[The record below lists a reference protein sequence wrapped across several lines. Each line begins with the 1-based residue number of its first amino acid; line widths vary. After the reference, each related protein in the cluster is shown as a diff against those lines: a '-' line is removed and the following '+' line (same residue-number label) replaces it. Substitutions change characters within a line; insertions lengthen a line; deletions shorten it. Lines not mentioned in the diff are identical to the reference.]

1 MTKIFIYGNL
11 YNKYYLTPCIV
22 GYKIRR
28 NKVLES
34 NKRAFLHSSQFD
46 DLWTKL
52 GLNDD
57 DLRKLQNLIIK
68 NPSSGRLIRGTGGFR
83 KIRFGSE
90 GSGKRGGFRVIY
102 MDLSAYSFVYLLMVY
117 KKTEKATIS
126 DEERKALRS
135 ISKATIDVFRKREV
149 QW

>member
-1 MTKIFIYGNL
+1 MDN
-11 YNKYYLTPCIV
+11 
-22 GYKIRR
+22 
-28 NKVLES
+28 

-46 DLWTKL
+46 DIWTKL

-68 NPSSGRLIRGTGGFR
+68 NPFVGKLVRGTGGFR
-83 KIRFGSE
+83 KMRFGSE

-102 MDLSAYSFVYLLMVY
+102 MDISAYSFVYLLMVHP
-117 KKTEKATIS
+117 KADKATLTDTEKNT
-126 DEERKALRS
+126 LRS
-135 ISKATIDVFRKREV
+135 ISKATIEAFRKREV